1 VAVVL
6 FATVNIIVLRSKG
19 VWLAL
24 AIAIALLGLMT
35 LRRGKRRELLAAVG
49 ILALGLAAVIASQDI
64 FRSTAGSSVAF
75 MTAFFSNLAS
85 HGWNVAIGQALS
97 SPDVP
102 VSIQERLMLWVNAL
116 EVWMRHPIFGAGAY
130 WLTEWQDRPYHTRIY
145 NVFHNGYLE
154 VAARYGIAGL
164 AFYAFLFAWASGQ
177 VLLAARAK
185 LVEPCAWR
193 CYISTLVFFA
203 LTLLSNSNNRLAIGE
218 SYMWFAAAFGFYC
231 FYLRQ
236 RANLVAPRTYF

>member
-1 VAVVL
+1 
-6 FATVNIIVLRSKG
+6 
-19 VWLAL
+19 
-24 AIAIALLGLMT
+24 
-35 LRRGKRRELLAAVG
+35 
-49 ILALGLAAVIASQDI
+49 
-64 FRSTAGSSVAF
+64 
-75 MTAFFSNLAS
+75 
-85 HGWNVAIGQALS
+85 
-97 SPDVP
+97 
-102 VSIQERLMLWVNAL
+102 MLWVNAL

-164 AFYAFLFAWASGQ
+164 AFYAFLFAWASRQ

-185 LVEPCAWR
+185 LVEPYAWR